1 MSDYRL
7 LSFPL
12 EVGKHWSYVNDY
24 DLNDF
29 DLYNTFGRLQG
40 RDKDSVAVLGYEKV
54 RIPAGEF
61 DAFKLE
67 AQGTWESPQAPFPG
81 AADEIY
87 WYAPAVRAIVKKEHQ
102 ATGMPTYTTELIEFQ
117 LQP

>member
-1 MSDYRL
+1 M
-7 LSFPL
+7 
-12 EVGKHWSYVNDY
+12 
-24 DLNDF
+24 
-29 DLYNTFGRLQG
+29 
-40 RDKDSVAVLGYEKV
+40 LGYEKV
-54 RIPAGEF
+54 RVPAGEF

-87 WYAPAVRAIVKKEHQ
+87 WYAPAVRAIVKKERQ
-102 ATGMPTYTTELIEFQ
+102 ASHIPTYTMELAKFH

>member
-1 MSDYRL
+1 
-7 LSFPL
+7 
-12 EVGKHWSYVNDY
+12 
-24 DLNDF
+24 
-29 DLYNTFGRLQG
+29 
-40 RDKDSVAVLGYEKV
+40 VLGYEKV
-54 RIPAGEF
+54 RVPAGEF

-102 ATGMPTYTTELIEFQ
+102 ATGMPTDTDGVGRVPVAALKKEITELSCMSQCMSLFLMLWTAPPPARECQ
-117 LQP
+117 RWGRR